1 MIKTFGD
8 KIKQLLKDNEYSYRV
23 RVFPKK
29 EGVINRKGKKVFQD
43 YEKVVIYAG
52 RNIEKTAQKRS
63 RKLVAWK
70 NEKGKWEGDQEIIK
84 SQNGSGS
91 QIYLLDYHD
100 KTEPLSYTMFSDLDW
115 NDDEEYE
122 KNKMLKILENWKF
135 QEVERAKLSQ

>member
-1 MIKTFGD
+1 MKKTFGE
-8 KIKQLLKDNEYSYRV
+8 KIKQILSDNGYSYRV

-52 RNIEKTAQKRS
+52 RNIEKVAQKRS

-70 NEKGKWEGDQEIIK
+70 NEKGEWEGDQEVIK

-91 QIYLLDYHD
+91 RIYLLDYHE

-115 NDDEEYE
+115 NDDEKYAKE
-122 KNKMLKILENWKF
+122 KLLKIMANWEF
-135 QEVERAKLSQ
+135 QEIENNG